1 MMRAKAL
8 VAFPGGFGTMD
19 ELFET
24 LTLVQCKKAKPVPIV
39 LFGTSYW
46 KRLFNISVMI
56 EEGVISAEDAD
67 LFKYSDSVEE
77 AWEFIRAFYEL

>member
-1 MMRAKAL
+1 

-39 LFGTSYW
+39 LFGTDYW
-46 KRLFNISVMI
+46 KKVFQPEYMI
-56 EEGVISAEDAD
+56 EEGVIAEED
-67 LFKYSDSVEE
+67 LQLFRYVDSVED
-77 AWEFIRAFYEL
+77 AWEVIRAFYAL